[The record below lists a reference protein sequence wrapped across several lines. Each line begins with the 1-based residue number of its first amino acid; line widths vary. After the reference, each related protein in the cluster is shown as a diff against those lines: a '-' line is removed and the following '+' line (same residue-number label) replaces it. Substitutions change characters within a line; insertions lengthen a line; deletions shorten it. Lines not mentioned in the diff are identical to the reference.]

1 MYEVIKKFLLVDLP
15 SLDFYPKLALS
26 LVLMS
31 LSLFL
36 LVSMWRD
43 PARAS
48 SIDPAAE
55 ARLKE
60 GVQAFFANMGQFAPD
75 TPVVYGNAKDI
86 VRRLKTE
93 KDVFEKVSLEIE
105 DRKRR
110 DNNWKFA
117 NELSAA
123 KALVNALGLDYD
135 TPKENQIFLQMPL
148 PLPESIPANKALQPT
163 GTTSGAPGS

>member
-1 MYEVIKKFLLVDLP
+1 MYEAVKKLLLVDLP

-31 LSLFL
+31 VSLFL

-55 ARLKE
+55 ARLQE
-60 GVQAFFANMGQFAPD
+60 GVWAFFASMGQFSPD
-75 TPVVYGNAKDI
+75 VPVVYGNAKDI

-93 KDVFEKVSLEIE
+93 KDVFEKVGLEIE

-123 KALVNALGLDYD
+123 RALVNALGLDYD

-148 PLPESIPANKALQPT
+148 PLTKPEQP
-163 GTTSGAPGS
+163 GNR

>member
-1 MYEVIKKFLLVDLP
+1 MYEALKKFLLIDLP

-31 LSLFL
+31 ASLFL

-55 ARLKE
+55 ARLRE
-60 GVQAFFANMGQFAPD
+60 GVRSFFVSMGEFGPD
-75 TPVVYGNAKDI
+75 TPVVLGNAKDI

-93 KDVFEKVSLEIE
+93 KDVFEKVGLEDHIDE
-105 DRKRR
+105 VDH
-110 DNNWKFA
+110 
-117 NELSAA
+117 AA
-123 KALVNALGLDYD
+123 
-135 TPKENQIFLQMPL
+135 
-148 PLPESIPANKALQPT
+148 
-163 GTTSGAPGS
+163 

>member
-1 MYEVIKKFLLVDLP
+1 MYEAIKKILLVDLP

-31 LSLFL
+31 ISLFL

-48 SIDPAAE
+48 SIDPATE
-55 ARLKE
+55 ARLKA
-60 GVQAFFANMGQFAPD
+60 GVTAFFANMGDNSPAV
-75 TPVVYGNAKDI
+75 PVVFGNAKDM
-86 VRRLKTE
+86 VRRFKTE
-93 KDVFEKVSLEIE
+93 KNVFENVGLEIE
-105 DRKRR
+105 NRKQR

-135 TPKENQIFLQMPL
+135 TTKENQIFLQMPL
-148 PLPESIPANKALQPT
+148 PITEASSTTQALPSERPR
-163 GTTSGAPGS
+163 

>member
-1 MYEVIKKFLLVDLP
+1 MYEAIKKILLVDLP

-31 LSLFL
+31 FSLFL

-55 ARLKE
+55 ARLKI
-60 GVQAFFANMGQFAPD
+60 GVTVFFANMGSNSP
-75 TPVVYGNAKDI
+75 TVPVVFGDAKDI
-86 VRRLKTE
+86 VRRFKTE
-93 KDVFEKVSLEIE
+93 KDVFEKVGLEIE

-135 TPKENQIFLQMPL
+135 TTKENQIFLQMPL
-148 PLPESIPANKALQPT
+148 PVQQTSSADSPLPAERQN
-163 GTTSGAPGS
+163 

>member
-1 MYEVIKKFLLVDLP
+1 MYEAIKKILLVDLP

-31 LSLFL
+31 VSLFL

-48 SIDPAAE
+48 SIDPASE
-55 ARLKE
+55 SRLKE
-60 GVQAFFANMGQFAPD
+60 GVTSFFANKGQFAPD
-75 TPVVYGNAKDI
+75 TPVVFGNAKDI

-93 KDVFEKVSLEIE
+93 KDVFERVGLEIE

-117 NELSAA
+117 NELSTA

-148 PLPESIPANKALQPT
+148 PTVVDEPCHKEPQPSVPT
-163 GTTSGAPGS
+163 PSGQGI